1 MNAANYWQLFMETG
15 APEMYLLYHKA
26 LKAEEK
32 NVSDHTGH
40 CAPGN
45 GLQGS

>member
-1 MNAANYWQLFMETG
+1 MNAENYWQLFMETG

-26 LKAEEK
+26 LKAEEA
-32 NVSDHTGH
+32 NVSDHTSH
-40 CAPGN
+40 CSAGD